1 MYFHYCIHVHVH
13 AFYKLLACYFSNKVS
28 DVGLVKALHLSAL
41 SDIVHHWKNVATA
54 EQLHKM
60 VDQTLLQLKLH
71 VHINKNRSCLSSNKK
86 NSTIMHNIMSLN
98 KLKKVQHTVH
108 CT

>member
-1 MYFHYCIHVHVH
+1 M
-13 AFYKLLACYFSNKVS
+13 S
-28 DVGLVKALHLSAL
+28 DVGLVEALHLSAL
-41 SDIVHHWKNVATA
+41 SDIVHHWKDVTTA

-86 NSTIMHNIMSLN
+86 DSTIMHNIMSLN
-98 KLKKVQHTVH
+98 KLNFNKEGATYTVH
-108 CT
+108 EIIIFFLLLCS